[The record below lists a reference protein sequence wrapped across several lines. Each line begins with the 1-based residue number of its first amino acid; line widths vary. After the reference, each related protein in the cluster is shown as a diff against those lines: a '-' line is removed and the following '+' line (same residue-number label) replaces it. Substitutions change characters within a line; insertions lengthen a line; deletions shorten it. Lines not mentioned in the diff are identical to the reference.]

1 MVVISLAEII
11 QFYGYL
17 IKARAGLPGYGN
29 LSEMQYKHIDL
40 RDNRRRNGNC
50 QDIWP
55 QPGWRRRSALVSLF
69 SRERRANQ
77 GIVAVEFALI
87 APVFLYLLMGIL
99 EVSIMFLATTVV
111 DGATYAAARKI
122 RTGEAQLSGDATTTF
137 QTELCAELVG
147 VYNCD
152 DITLDVRT
160 FSSFSTVTIPDIKI
174 NGDGDLVFDDGDDDD
189 TNDVLYVTEFTT
201 GGSGDI
207 VVARVIYSWEFAT
220 PFIGVLFADNGTA
233 KFLSTTAVFRSEPY
247 N

>member
-1 MVVISLAEII
+1 M
-11 QFYGYL
+11 
-17 IKARAGLPGYGN
+17 
-29 LSEMQYKHIDL
+29 
-40 RDNRRRNGNC
+40 
-50 QDIWP
+50 
-55 QPGWRRRSALVSLF
+55 SLF